1 MTAKEMAQA
10 VLDAPSACPEFKEA
24 AQKYLDAIGTP
35 DEKKMAE
42 ILVAEAEEDISPID
56 GTIAFFVTDM
66 AKEIFGEDVAA
77 QKLAHAQ
84 EIKAQGALYCDC
96 PGCTVAL
103 DILEFKNEL
112 L

>member
-24 AQKYLDAIGTP
+24 AQKYLNAIGTP

-56 GTIAFFVTDM
+56 GTIAFFATDM
-66 AKEIFGEDVAA
+66 AKEIFGENVAA
-77 QKLAHAQ
+77 QKLAHAK

-96 PGCTVAL
+96 PGCLAAKAIIDNKHL
-103 DILEFKNEL
+103 F
-112 L
+112 